1 MADKFFLSQADG
13 KRRQELEQTI
23 KKHLTSFVIVGKA
36 LAEIKAEKLWTT
48 THKSFEVYCD
58 DIFKISRSYASRLIE
73 GARIVK
79 LLPMGNKDNPPI
91 TERLVRP
98 LAKLPVPERKK
109 AFQQAVAT
117 AKSED
122 RDVTNK
128 DVENAVA
135 SVPVRKKSTVDEI
148 GRPIPASLLDLWY
161 RRNESQQYLTMLT
174 KVKSA
179 MKLAEEVKDPL
190 YNDIHFQTI
199 FTHIDAVYHTIKFST
214 PYAVC
219 GLCQGMKCKVC
230 KTGLMSRLQ
239 WDQLVPAETKNRLI
253 KKYSK

>member
-36 LAEIKAEKLWTT
+36 LAEIKSKKLWET

-58 DIFKISRSYASRLIE
+58 DIFKISRSYASRIIE

-79 LLPMGNKDNPPI
+79 LLPQGNNL
-91 TERLVRP
+91 TERHVRP
-98 LAKLPVPERKK
+98 LHGLP
-109 AFQQAVAT
+109 
-117 AKSED
+117 
-122 RDVTNK
+122 
-128 DVENAVA
+128 
-135 SVPVRKKSTVDEI
+135 VPVRKKAFKEAMSVAKKEERNVTPQDVRNAVATLVPPRKKSATDEI
-148 GRPIPASLLDLWY
+148 GRPVPAPLLDLWH
-161 RRNESQQYLTMLT
+161 RRNESQQYLTMLS

-199 FTHIDAVYHTIKFST
+199 FTHVDAVYHTIKFST

-239 WDQLVPAETKNRLI
+239 WDQLVPKETRDRLV